1 MKRLTIITGHYG
13 SGKSEFSINLA
24 LQKKVD
30 KLVDLDI
37 VNPYFRSR
45 EVEDLLNKHNIEIIS
60 SPLKNALGSDLP
72 YISRDAYL
80 LFLNKEYRVI
90 FDLGGSDVGA
100 RVLRQFE
107 DSIDEDIDLLFC
119 INVFREKT
127 NNFEN
132 IITSIN
138 EIEASGGIKVT
149 GLINNSNLLRET
161 KCEDILYSQEI
172 ISRVAKELNLKI
184 IYTAVLSTLNCR
196 NLEGEVIPLNLYLR
210 KDWL

>member
-45 EVEDLLNKHNIEIIS
+45 EVEDLLNKHNIEMIS

-184 IYTAVLSTLNCR
+184 IYTAVLSTLDCS